1 MNAIPLSHRE
11 VDVILRGLTFALDM
25 GDTYF
30 AFHPGEDYNEGDD
43 AKDEEAKRIA
53 QELRERLGNG

>member
-1 MNAIPLSHRE
+1 MKAIPLSDRE
-11 VDVILRGLTFALDM
+11 VDVILRGLTFALDT

-30 AFHPGEDYNEGDD
+30 AFHPGEDYNQGDGT
-43 AKDEEAKRIA
+43 KDEEAKQIA